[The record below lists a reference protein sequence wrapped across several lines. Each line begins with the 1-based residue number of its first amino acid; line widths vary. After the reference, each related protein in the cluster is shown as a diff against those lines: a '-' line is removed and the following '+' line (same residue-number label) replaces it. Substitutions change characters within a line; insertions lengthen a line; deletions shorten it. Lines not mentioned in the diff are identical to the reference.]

1 MRRTLFIIAAV
12 ALFAASACEKYDDGR
27 PSKDVRSEFNRMYPD
42 AWDVEWEYEG
52 TCWEVSFE
60 TGKRPNGID
69 HTALYGTDGTW
80 ISTSTDILLSAVPED
95 IRNYLATS
103 EFGSARI
110 IDNDAEY
117 IETPSGNFYRFD
129 MSAGGERIEVDVNEN
144 GDVSLAGYGF

>member
-1 MRRTLFIIAAV
+1 MRRTLLIIAAV
-12 ALFAASACEKYDDGR
+12 MLFAASACEKYDDGR

-80 ISTSTDILLSAVPED
+80 INTSTDILLSAVPED

-144 GDVSLAGYGF
+144 GDVSFAGYGF

>member
-1 MRRTLFIIAAV
+1 MRRTLLINAAV

-144 GDVSLAGYGF
+144 GDVSLAVYGF

>member
-1 MRRTLFIIAAV
+1 MRRTLLIIAAV

-103 EFGSARI
+103 EFGSALI
-110 IDNDAEY
+110 IDNDEEY

>member
-1 MRRTLFIIAAV
+1 MKRVLLIVAAIA
-12 ALFAASACEKYDDGR
+12 LLAAAACEKYDDGR
-27 PSKDVRSEFNRMYPD
+27 PSKDVRSEFSRMYPD
-42 AWDVEWEYEG
+42 AWDVEWDYEG

-103 EFGSARI
+103 EFGTARI

>member
-1 MRRTLFIIAAV
+1 MRRTLLIIAAV

-42 AWDVEWEYEG
+42 AWDVEWEYQAG
-52 TCWEVSFE
+52 LWKVSFE
-60 TGKRPNGID
+60 TGNRP
-69 HTALYGTDGTW
+69 HGTDYEAWYDSEGNWVDT
-80 ISTSTDILLSAVPED
+80 VPED